1 MLSEDQCR
9 ASLYTALEREDENF
23 HQSGEETIHTGPF
36 GDLPILIFSQDNH
49 PSGSE
54 PQSKVGEIW
63 DQMQEELK
71 SLSTRSR
78 RIIAKGSGH
87 YIQVERP
94 DLLNSKVA
102 DLIRQIRGGASPSI
116 DNGTTKTE

>member
-1 MLSEDQCR
+1 M
-9 ASLYTALEREDENF
+9 
-23 HQSGEETIHTGPF
+23 ETIQTGPF

-54 PQSKVGEIW
+54 PQSKVVDEIW

-71 SLSTRSR
+71 SLSTHSR

-87 YIQVERP
+87 YIQIERS
-94 DLLNSKVA
+94 DLLNSEVA
-102 DLIRQIRGGASPSI
+102 NLIRQIRGEALPSI
-116 DNGTTKTE
+116 DYGTTKTE